1 MSAGKLAN
9 TIFIYIYIGDG
20 PECGGAGNA
29 YNSFIKPEVIVRIE
43 GLVVELREDLEDL
56 EVLEVVEVVEQE
68 DQQLYFCVDMLN
80 CGIYILTYIR
90 TV

>member
-1 MSAGKLAN
+1 M
-9 TIFIYIYIGDG
+9 
-20 PECGGAGNA
+20 
-29 YNSFIKPEVIVRIE
+29 IVRIE
-43 GLVVELREDLEDL
+43 GSVVELREDLEDL

-68 DQQLYFCVDMLN
+68 DQQLCFCVNMLN